1 MDKNIFIKNKKYN
14 PDIASNYS
22 KIISERNNTK
32 YTFKDEFINKNN
44 ITDNKDVYKVDKEIN
59 KMDALIK
66 EKINERNKQEF
77 EFKPTKNFIP
87 SSNPNDFK
95 EYNDLKVQQVKYEST
110 NQKNTNNFNNILD
123 DLKDLGILNSK

>member
-14 PDIASNYS
+14 PDIATNYS
-22 KIISERNNTK
+22 KKISERNNTK

-66 EKINERNKQEF
+66 EKMNERSKQEF
-77 EFKPTKNFIP
+77 DFKPTKNFIP

-95 EYNDLKVQQVKYEST
+95 EYNDLKVQQVNYEST
-110 NQKNTNNFNNILD
+110 NQNNTNNFNNILD